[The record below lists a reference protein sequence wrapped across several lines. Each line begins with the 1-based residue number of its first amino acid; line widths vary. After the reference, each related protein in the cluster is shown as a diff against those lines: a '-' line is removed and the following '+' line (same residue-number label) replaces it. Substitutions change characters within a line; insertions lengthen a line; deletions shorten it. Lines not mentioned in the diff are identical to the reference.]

1 MLKTLKQ
8 LEVGDLRAP
17 VVILV
22 ISKIKERICNLT
34 IRLSSFPSGFL
45 SPAHEVRGGVT
56 TSKGMQQGHSSRC
69 IRTKRCTDGIN
80 TVSWRCFP
88 IAKLIQKFAEGC
100 KDNNS
105 LKSPI
110 IITTYNVCVHCFC
123 VRNWLCLLLRACRT
137 YTAILVS
144 ASSWSHL
151 CTDPLLEK
159 TFSSKLIFTSF
170 FLETENLY
178 FFSQKRKL
186 LFAVGS
192 ILQKHFPLWWKL
204 VLVSPVTFRLWPAPF
219 FSLVDSF
226 KLCFLLFF
234 DKLWHIFKMPWN
246 IPPWS
251 RWWSF
256 QHRK

>member
-1 MLKTLKQ
+1 MLKTLRQ
-8 LEVGDLRAP
+8 FEVGVLRVP

-45 SPAHEVRGGVT
+45 SPAHEVTGGVT

-80 TVSWRCFP
+80 TVSWKCFP
-88 IAKLIQKFAEGC
+88 IAKLIQTFAEGC

-110 IITTYNVCVHCFC
+110 IITTYNVCVHCFG
-123 VRNWLCLLLRACRT
+123 VRTWLCPLLRACRT

-151 CTDPLLEK
+151 CTNPLLEK
-159 TFSSKLIFTSF
+159 TISSKLIFTS
-170 FLETENLY
+170 L
-178 FFSQKRKL
+178 FSGNWKSL
-186 LFAVGS
+186 LFQSKEKIGLRS
-192 ILQKHFPLWWKL
+192 W
-204 VLVSPVTFRLWPAPF
+204 
-219 FSLVDSF
+219 
-226 KLCFLLFF
+226 
-234 DKLWHIFKMPWN
+234 
-246 IPPWS
+246 
-251 RWWSF
+251 
-256 QHRK
+256 

>member
-1 MLKTLKQ
+1 MLKTLRQ
-8 LEVGDLRAP
+8 LEVGVLRVP

-88 IAKLIQKFAEGC
+88 IAKLIQTFAEGC

-110 IITTYNVCVHCFC
+110 IITTYNVCVHCFG
-123 VRNWLCLLLRACRT
+123 VRTWLCPLLKACRT
-137 YTAILVS
+137 CTAILVS
-144 ASSWSHL
+144 ASSWLHL

-159 TFSSKLIFTSF
+159 TISSKLIFTS
-170 FLETENLY
+170 L
-178 FFSQKRKL
+178 FS
-186 LFAVGS
+186 GN
-192 ILQKHFPLWWKL
+192 WK
-204 VLVSPVTFRLWPAPF
+204 S
-219 FSLVDSF
+219 
-226 KLCFLLFF
+226 LFF
-234 DKLWHIFKMPWN
+234 QSKEKIGLRCW
-246 IPPWS
+246 
-251 RWWSF
+251 
-256 QHRK
+256 